1 MKYSI
6 VKDFLNTKVF
16 IHYYDDQKNIRPLF
30 GLIIDCNSI
39 SEEITIK
46 FLKAPFSIITLA
58 VDNIRDITQDGQEGD
73 ET

>member
-1 MKYSI
+1 MKFGI
-6 VKDFLNTKVF
+6 VKDFLNTNVF

-30 GLIIDCNSI
+30 GLMVDCNPA

-58 VDNIRDITQDGQEGD
+58 VENIRDIMQDGQEGD
-73 ET
+73 EK